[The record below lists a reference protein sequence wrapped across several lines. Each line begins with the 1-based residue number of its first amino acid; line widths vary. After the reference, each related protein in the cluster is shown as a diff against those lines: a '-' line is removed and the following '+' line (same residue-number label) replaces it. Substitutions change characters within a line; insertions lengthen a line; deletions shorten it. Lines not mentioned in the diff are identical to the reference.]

1 MKRLF
6 FCFIVL
12 ILCFQIISAIDTNVQ
27 VKTVPLKNVNLV
39 ISTNDPPYIS
49 NKDADEYGD
58 VSFVCPS
65 DNPRLDLTIFV
76 KDIVENKKVAFKKLE
91 NQIAG
96 EEIYVEVV
104 PDGFEII
111 ETSGEE
117 EVVENTTLAEEPQ
130 NQTSGSTSTEN
141 ETLVT
146 ITETPKKRFKLL
158 GWAIFGDND
167 KLKEIIYYA
176 GGVILLAIIAFFV
189 FRKFGKRK
197 KEIKV
202 KKLSDWIQEQKANKP
217 EDYSGIIREAQ
228 QKIEDAQKEI
238 NRLKNQDKIREAE
251 RKLQQ
256 DQAEI
261 RRLRGF

>member
-91 NQIAG
+91 NQI
-96 EEIYVEVV
+96 
-104 PDGFEII
+104 DGYRSVIQEKQREATTFERDI
-111 ETSGEE
+111 
-117 EVVENTTLAEEPQ
+117 
-130 NQTSGSTSTEN
+130 
-141 ETLVT
+141 
-146 ITETPKKRFKLL
+146 
-158 GWAIFGDND
+158 
-167 KLKEIIYYA
+167 
-176 GGVILLAIIAFFV
+176 AII
-189 FRKFGKRK
+189 
-197 KEIKV
+197 
-202 KKLSDWIQEQKANKP
+202 
-217 EDYSGIIREAQ
+217 
-228 QKIEDAQKEI
+228 DAQISKAKLIIFSLISVAKFCMANLEI
-238 NRLKNQDKIREAE
+238 
-251 RKLQQ
+251 
-256 DQAEI
+256 
-261 RRLRGF
+261 

>member
-1 MKRLF
+1 MRNAKHEIRSAKLRFYHKFPARIASRLLLF
-6 FCFIVL
+6 FVL
-12 ILCFQIISAIDTNVQ
+12 LFTFYSFLSDSFAEEIDQNAISQ
-27 VKTVPLKNVNLV
+27 RRQQLEEEL
-39 ISTNDPPYIS
+39 
-49 NKDADEYGD
+49 E
-58 VSFVCPS
+58 
-65 DNPRLDLTIFV
+65 
-76 KDIVENKKVAFKKLE
+76 KLE

-146 ITETPKKRFKLL
+146 ITEKPKKRFKLL
-158 GWAIFGDND
+158 GWAIFGDNE

-176 GGVILLAIIAFFV
+176 GGVILFAIIAFFV

-202 KKLSDWIQEQKANKP
+202 KKLSDWIQEQKQNKP

>member
-130 NQTSGSTSTEN
+130 NQTSGSTSTEK

-146 ITETPKKRFKLL
+146 ITEKPKKRFKLL
-158 GWAIFGDND
+158 GWAIFGDNE

-176 GGVILLAIIAFFV
+176 GGVILFAIIAFFV

-202 KKLSDWIQEQKANKP
+202 KKLSDWIQEQKQNKP

-256 DQAEI
+256 DQ
-261 RRLRGF
+261 